1 MAGSDGKGGA
11 FARKSVAQLRSDEA
25 THGLKRALGP
35 VGLVFLGIGC
45 TVGAGIY
52 VLPGN
57 VAANFAGP
65 AILLSFIVA
74 GFACSMTALCYA
86 ELASTL
92 PAGGSAYTYCYAS
105 MGQGFAFLI
114 GWLLVFEF
122 GVAASTLAVGFAGY
136 STSLLRDFG
145 VVIPPQL
152 ARSLVQSSRHGTELA
167 LTGNVNLVAS
177 AAALVT
183 TMLLTRGV
191 AELSRVNTLL
201 VAIKLTIIA
210 VFIVVGL
217 GAFQP
222 QNWTP
227 FLPPN
232 EGAFQYGWPGVFRG
246 ASILFFA
253 YLGFEVVAYAAS
265 ESRNPQRDLPIGILG
280 SLVVCTL
287 IYMLVATALT
297 GVVPYREL
305 GVPDPLALVVDRLG
319 RPQLAVLV
327 KLGALVGIASVLLI
341 NGYGQSRLAFTMARD
356 GMLPGFF
363 ARLHPAFRTPSQG
376 IVVLGVI
383 TALASAT
390 LPLSILNDLVSIG
403 TAFAFSIVALSLM
416 WLRSTQPAL
425 HRPFR
430 VPLSGVRIGRVW
442 IGVVPLAAI
451 ACSWLMILPAA
462 IDMVRQARQGH
473 VLPLLILLL
482 YMAAGAVLYAR
493 ATRNGLRAARATMDQ
508 APAAP
513 LPE

>member
-1 MAGSDGKGGA
+1 MANGSGR
-11 FARKSVAQLRSDEA
+11 ARKSVEQLRADEA

-35 VGLVFLGIGC
+35 FGLVFLGIGC

-65 AILLSFIVA
+65 AILLSFVVA
-74 GFACSMTALCYA
+74 GFACAMTALCYA

-105 MGQGFAFLI
+105 MGRAFAFAI

-136 STSLLRDFG
+136 LTSLLRDFG
-145 VVIPPQL
+145 IVIPTQL
-152 ARSLVQSSRHGTELA
+152 ARSLVQSAKHGTELSV
-167 LTGNVNLVAS
+167 TGNVNLVAA
-177 AAALVT
+177 AAALCVT
-183 TMLLTRGV
+183 FLLTRGV
-191 AELSRVNTLL
+191 SELSRVNTVL
-201 VAIKLTIIA
+201 VAIKLCVIGLFIA
-210 VFIVVGL
+210 VGL
-217 GAFQP
+217 GAIQP
-222 QNWTP
+222 VNWQP
-227 FLPPN
+227 FIPPN
-232 EGAFQYGWPGVFRG
+232 EGGFQYGWPGIFRG

-287 IYMLVATALT
+287 IYMAVALVLT

-305 GVPDPLALVVDRLG
+305 GVPDPLALVVDRIG

-327 KLGALVGIASVLLI
+327 KLGALVGLSSVLLI

-356 GMLPGFF
+356 
-363 ARLHPAFRTPSQG
+363 RLMPACFMRLDPRFRTPATG
-376 IVVLGVI
+376 IVVLGAI
-383 TALASAT
+383 TATASAT
-390 LPLSILNDLVSIG
+390 LPLSILNDLVSVG

-416 WLRSTQPAL
+416 WLRSTQPDL
-425 HRPFR
+425 PRPFR
-430 VPLSGVRIGRVW
+430 VPFGGVRIGKVW
-442 IGVVPLAAI
+442 VGPVPLASI

-462 IDMVRQARQGH
+462 IDIVRQARDGH
-473 VLPLLILLL
+473 VLPILILGM
-482 YMAAGAVLYAR
+482 YMLAGVALYAR
-493 ATRNGLRAARATMDQ
+493 CARNLAQEAGTQVASPASAAAQ
-508 APAAP
+508 
-513 LPE
+513 PE